1 MTYSATF
8 KVQEISH
15 PDPATTE
22 VRATAETA
30 DIYANT
36 EGKVTSMELK
46 VVLDEPETVLKAG
59 DVITSNGHFTGVSQS
74 EA

>member
-8 KVQEISH
+8 KVAEISH

-30 DIYANT
+30 DITANT
-36 EGKVTSMELK
+36 EGKVRSMELR
-46 VVLDEPETVLKAG
+46 VVLDEAETVLKEG
-59 DVITSNGHFTGVSQS
+59 DVITASGHFTGVAQS
-74 EA
+74 AD